1 MDELMDMIVAGESPS
16 DISDKIKDIL
26 FTKSAAKI
34 DAARPTVANSLF
46 GNEEEATWDRRR
58 LNNY

>member
-34 DAARPTVANSLF
+34 DAVRPTVANSLF
-46 GNEEEATWDRRR
+46 GNEEEAAVETEED
-58 LNNY
+58 